1 MQRTRRLLSLT
12 PFLVMEDMREHTV
25 FSKLVLSE
33 TGDEHACYAI
43 WHIDQHA
50 ILRYYHITIS
60 RFDTMLRDFF
70 LGFIKIHVLHHAAHE
85 PIYGVA
91 MIAELA
97 RHGYDLSPGTLYPL
111 LHSLEEQGYLARE
124 DRVVD
129 GRVRKYYTITDEG
142 SAALREAKLKIAE
155 LVHEVLEEEDQVRLP
170 ELPHL
175 FDEEAEEG

>member
-1 MQRTRRLLSLT
+1 
-12 PFLVMEDMREHTV
+12 
-25 FSKLVLSE
+25 
-33 TGDEHACYAI
+33 
-43 WHIDQHA
+43 
-50 ILRYYHITIS
+50 
-60 RFDTMLRDFF
+60 MLRDFF

-91 MIAELA
+91 MITELA

-111 LHSLEEQGYLARE
+111 LHSLQEQGYLARE
-124 DRVVD
+124 DRVVE

-155 LVHEVLEEEDQVRLP
+155 LVREVLEEEDEVRLS
-170 ELPHL
+170 ELPHS